1 MKKTNR
7 CICIGTLCCA
17 TTVLLNHF
25 IALPEIV
32 SGLGLGTGIGL
43 ELIGAYSINHDM
55 SKLKNY
61 KINFLEK
68 TFSK

>member
-1 MKKTNR
+1 ML
-7 CICIGTLCCA
+7 CIA
-17 TTVLLNHF
+17 TTLLLNHF
-25 IALPEIV
+25 IVLPEFV

-55 SKLKNY
+55 SKLKSY
-61 KINFLEK
+61 KMNFLKK

>member
-1 MKKTNR
+1 M
-7 CICIGTLCCA
+7 LCCA
-17 TTVLLNHF
+17 TTVILNHF
-25 IALPEIV
+25 IILPESV

-43 ELIGAYSINHDM
+43 ELIGVYSINHDM

-61 KINFLEK
+61 KMNFLKK